1 MGDDEPRKRRRSL
14 KEIFLTNNLGWRL
27 LIALFFTLCLAAF
40 LHFRETRVEVLEL
53 GATASKYV
61 VAQVDFEYVDPEA
74 MILLKQD
81 AIRGIGKIFRIE
93 EASIRQM
100 RYEIENQWILDQQAE
115 KLQSLDELYVA
126 VDLLDSELNK
136 TRFTDS
142 RTLQK
147 LNENNY
153 STDNYLIFQPTK
165 SDGPSII
172 PREYWRLI
180 RRRLPQSDA
189 VSSQALTSVINFY
202 QMKKWS
208 FTVDS
213 QIQASLINKV
223 QKNIAEKKT
232 FVRSGTRIIDQ
243 GEKVTPRHILMISAM
258 KKALGDTRRLSEPLP
273 IIGSLLM
280 AIIFTLLSAWYF
292 YYNNPEIV
300 RSLQKLSLL
309 ITIILL
315 TLILSKITE
324 LVLLLNPSTWFELI
338 RYPLLVPFAT
348 ILVCTLLNSR
358 IALFTA
364 AFLAV
369 ILGISLAI
377 DHSKFLVINLITALV
392 VIIAARSMRKRKEIF
407 RVCFYAYLSAIPILF
422 AFSFNENQFWS
433 ISLGIDFLSSLL
445 FLLLTGILVVGLLPL
460 LESLFRIM
468 TDMSLM
474 EYMDPNNELL
484 RKLMIEVPGTYQHCL
499 VLGNIA
505 EAAARAIGA
514 NGLFCRVACLYH
526 DIGKMNNP
534 HFFTENQQ
542 GGVNIHQLLT
552 PVESAQVIISHVTD
566 GEMLARK
573 YRLPQSFID
582 VILEHHG
589 TTLVYYFFAKEVE
602 LKGGN
607 IDEVDEMA
615 FRYPGPKPHSKE
627 SAIIMISDSCEAAS
641 RSLDEVTEKALR
653 KLVNRVVTDK
663 AEEEQFDECRLT
675 FEELGIVKEAIV
687 KTLML
692 THHVRI
698 KYPKKRPD

>member
-1 MGDDEPRKRRRSL
+1 MADNEPRRRRRSL

-27 LIALFFTLCLAAF
+27 LIAVLFTLCLAAF
-40 LHFRETRVEVLEL
+40 LHFRETRVDVLEL
-53 GATASKYV
+53 GATANKYV

-74 MILLKQD
+74 MVLLRQD
-81 AIRGIGKIFRIE
+81 AIRDIGNIFRIE
-93 EASIRQM
+93 ESSIRQK
-100 RYEIENQWILDQQAE
+100 RYEIENQWIQDQQEE
-115 KLQSLDELYVA
+115 KLQSLDDLYAA
-126 VDLLDSELNK
+126 VELLDSELMK
-136 TRFTDS
+136 ARFTNS

-147 LNENNY
+147 LKANDY
-153 STDNYLIFQPTK
+153 STSNYLIFQPTK
-165 SDGPSII
+165 SDHPSIL
-172 PREYWRLI
+172 PREYWQII
-180 RRRLPQSDA
+180 RRRFPQNAA
-189 VSSQALTSVINFY
+189 VSSQALTSVIHFY
-202 QMKKWS
+202 QTKKWS
-208 FTVDS
+208 FVVDS
-213 QIQASLINKV
+213 QVQASIVNKV
-223 QKNIAEKKT
+223 QKNVVEKKT
-232 FVRSGTRIIDQ
+232 FVRAGTRIIDQ
-243 GEKVTPRHILMISAM
+243 GEKVTPRHLLMLSSM
-258 KKALGDTRRLSEPLP
+258 KKSLGDTRRLTEPLP
-273 IIGSLLM
+273 IIASLLM
-280 AIIFTLLSAWYF
+280 SFIFTLLSAWYF

-309 ITIILL
+309 VMIILL
-315 TLILSKITE
+315 TLVLSKITE
-324 LVLLLNPSTWFELI
+324 LILLLNPSTWFEII

-369 ILGISLAI
+369 ILGISLAV

-392 VIIAARSMRKRKEIF
+392 VIISARSMRKRKEIF

-422 AFSFNENQFWS
+422 AFTFNENQFWS
-433 ISLGIDFLSSLL
+433 ISLGVDFLSALF

-526 DIGKMNNP
+526 DIGKMSNP

-552 PVESAQVIISHVTD
+552 PAESAQVIISHVTD

-582 VILEHHG
+582 IIKEHHG
-589 TTLVYYFFAKEVE
+589 TTLVYYFYAKEVE

-607 IDEVDEMA
+607 VDEVDEA
-615 FRYPGPKPHSKE
+615 TFRYRGPKPHSKE

-641 RSLDEVTEKALR
+641 RSLDEVNEKSLR
-653 KLVNRVVTDK
+653 KLVTRVVTDK

>member
-1 MGDDEPRKRRRSL
+1 MGDDKIGRRRRSL

-40 LHFRETRVEVLEL
+40 LHFREMRVEVLEL
-53 GATASKYV
+53 GTTANKYV
-61 VAQVDFEYVDPEA
+61 VAQVDFEYIDPEA

-81 AIRGIGKIFRIE
+81 AIRDLGKIFRIE
-93 EASIRQM
+93 DKSIRQA
-100 RYEIENQWILDQQAE
+100 RFDLENEWIKEQQAE
-115 KLQSLDELYVA
+115 KLQSLDDLYSA
-126 VDLLDSELNK
+126 VDLLELELVK
-136 TRFTDS
+136 SRFTDS
-142 RTLQK
+142 KTLQE
-147 LNENNY
+147 LRNNDY
-153 STDNYLIFQPTK
+153 PTQDYLLFQPKK
-165 SDGPSII
+165 SDVPSII
-172 PREYWRLI
+172 PREYWQTLRKRVMDDENI
-180 RRRLPQSDA
+180 NSA
-189 VSSQALTSVINFY
+189 ALTSVINFY
-202 QMKKWS
+202 QNRKWT
-208 FTVDS
+208 FLLDS
-213 QIQASLINKV
+213 QTQASIVKKI
-223 QKNIAEKKT
+223 QKNIPEKRT
-232 FVRSGTRIIDQ
+232 RVLAGTRIIDQ
-243 GEKVTPRHILMISAM
+243 GEKVTPRHLLMLSAM
-258 KKALGDTRRLSEPLP
+258 KKALGDVRRIAEPLP
-273 IIGSLLM
+273 IIASLLM
-280 AIIFTLLSAWYF
+280 AFIFTLLSGWYF

-300 RSLQKLSLL
+300 RSLQKLSLI
-309 ITIILL
+309 ITIVLL
-315 TLILSKITE
+315 TLILSKVTE
-324 LVLLLNPSTWFELI
+324 LLLLINPSTWFDVI

-358 IALFTA
+358 IALYVA
-364 AFLAV
+364 AFLSV
-369 ILGISLAI
+369 ILGISLAV
-377 DHSKFLVINLITALV
+377 DHSKFLVINLVTALV
-392 VIIAARSMRKRKEIF
+392 VIISARSMRKRKEIF
-407 RVCFYAYLSAIPILF
+407 RVCFLAYVSAIPVLF
-422 AFSFNENQFWS
+422 AFTFNENQFWTL
-433 ISLGIDFLSSLL
+433 SLGIDFLSTLF

-514 NGLFCRVACLYH
+514 NGLFCRVSCLYH

-566 GEMLARK
+566 GVMLAKK

-582 VILEHHG
+582 VIKEHHG
-589 TTLVYYFFAKEVE
+589 TTLVYYFYAKEVE

-607 IDEVDEMA
+607 IDEVDENA

-627 SAIIMISDSCEAAS
+627 SAIIMIADSSEAAS
-641 RSLDEVTEKALR
+641 RSLDEIDEKSLR

-663 AEEEQFDECRLT
+663 AEEGQFDECRLT

>member
-1 MGDDEPRKRRRSL
+1 MGDEKIGRQKRSL
-14 KEIFLTNNLGWRL
+14 KEIFITNNLGWRL
-27 LIALFFTLCLAAF
+27 LIALFFIICLAAF

-53 GATASKYV
+53 GTTANKYV
-61 VAQVDFEYVDPEA
+61 VAQVDFEYIDPEA

-81 AIRGIGKIFRIE
+81 AIRDLGKIFRIE
-93 EASIRQM
+93 DKSIRQA
-100 RYEIENQWILDQQAE
+100 RFDLENEWIKEQQAE
-115 KLQSLDELYVA
+115 KLQSLDDLYTA
-126 VDLLDSELNK
+126 VDLLELGLIK
-136 TRFTDS
+136 SRFTDS
-142 RTLQK
+142 KTLQK
-147 LNENNY
+147 LKDNNY
-153 STDNYLIFQPTK
+153 SIQDYLLFQPKK
-165 SDGPSII
+165 SDVPSII
-172 PREYWRLI
+172 PREYWQMI
-180 RRRLPQSDA
+180 RRRVMDEGNVDSI
-189 VSSQALTSVINFY
+189 ALNSVITFY
-202 QMKKWS
+202 QNRKWI
-208 FTVDS
+208 FLLDS
-213 QIQASLINKV
+213 QTLASIVKKI
-223 QKNIAEKKT
+223 QKNVPEKKT
-232 FVRSGTRIIDQ
+232 RVIAGTRIIDQ
-243 GEKVTPRHILMISAM
+243 GEKVTARHLLMLSAM
-258 KKALGDTRRLSEPLP
+258 KKALGDTRRVTEPLP
-273 IIGSLLM
+273 IIASLLM
-280 AIIFTLLSAWYF
+280 AFIFTLLSGWYF

-309 ITIILL
+309 VTIVLL
-315 TLILSKITE
+315 TLLLSKLTE
-324 LVLLLNPSTWFELI
+324 LVLLLNPSTWFDLI

-377 DHSKFLVINLITALV
+377 DHSRFLVINIVTALV
-392 VIIAARSMRKRKEIF
+392 VIISARSMRKRKEIF
-407 RVCFYAYLSAIPILF
+407 RVCGLAFASALPVLF
-422 AFSFNENQFWS
+422 AFTFNENQIWTL
-433 ISLGIDFLSSLL
+433 SLGIDILSAIF
-445 FLLLTGILVVGLLPL
+445 FLLITGILVVGLLPL
-460 LESLFRIM
+460 LEFLFRIM

-552 PVESAQVIISHVTD
+552 PTESAQVIISHVTD

-582 VILEHHG
+582 VVREHHG

-607 IDEVDEMA
+607 VDEVDEQA

-627 SAIIMISDSCEAAS
+627 SAIIMIADSAEAAS
-641 RSLDEVTEKALR
+641 RSLDEVNEKALR
-653 KLVNRVVTDK
+653 NLVNRVVTDK
-663 AEEEQFDECRLT
+663 AEEGQFDECRLT